1 MLVEDTLLKELT
13 TFQFC
18 PEGNIK
24 NRAGSE
30 KCAEINIKIITI
42 QLNVGKQN
50 FSNQRFSTIL
60 QSEK

>member
-1 MLVEDTLLKELT
+1 MYSAILHASRGDSSKGI

-30 KCAEINIKIITI
+30 KCAQMN
-42 QLNVGKQN
+42 
-50 FSNQRFSTIL
+50 
-60 QSEK
+60 